1 MKNKIIKF
9 YDTCALLEAGERVL
23 EMGEHFAVSS
33 ITFKELE
40 RIKTSSNKD
49 PDTKYSARL
58 LLRLLD
64 GDLSHGDTLEDSHK
78 LWTCVLHKPAY
89 EEKIKEFDINDDTRI
104 LSDAIYYQ
112 QAMQEKDIEVQFI
125 TNDLSLKCIATSIF
139 NGPVLS
145 IKEEVDS
152 YLGYKDIEPDA
163 DTLMRFYQEP
173 NENVFNLRRGEYL
186 VLRQEDKIVDV
197 RVWTGEEYRHL
208 KYTPFISKWFG
219 KVVPYEN
226 DIYQKLYCDSLCSN
240 KITMV
245 RGPAGSGK
253 TYLSI
258 AYLMSLMDKGKI
270 DKIIIFCNTVATVD
284 SAKLGYYPGSKDE
297 KLLDSQIGNLLM
309 SKFGGREGVEQLMSE
324 GKLMLLP
331 FSDIRGF
338 DTTGMNAGIYITEAQ
353 NLNRTLMKLA
363 LQRIGEDCIC
373 IIDGDDNSQ
382 VDMKAY
388 EGSNNGMKRLSK
400 IFRGH
405 DIYGEVKLQNI
416 YRSKIAE
423 IADAI

>member
-9 YDTCALLEAGERVL
+9 YDTCALLDAGERIL
-23 EMGEHFAVSS
+23 ENGEEFAVSS

-40 RIKTSSNKD
+40 RIKTSASKD

-58 LLRLLD
+58 LLRLLN
-64 GDLSHGDTLEDSHK
+64 GDLSQDLPK
-78 LWTCVLHKPAY
+78 CWTCVLHKPEY
-89 EEKIKEFDINDDTRI
+89 EETVKQFDITDDTRI

-112 QAMQEKDIEVQFI
+112 NMVKDSSIEVQFV
-125 TNDLSLKCIATSIF
+125 TNDLSLKCIAVSIF

-145 IKEEVDS
+145 VKVEDDT
-152 YLGYKDIEPDA
+152 YFGYKDIEPTEDE
-163 DTLMRFYQEP
+163 LIRFYGSKET
-173 NENVFNLRRGEYL
+173 ENVFDLKVGEYL
-186 VLRQEDKIVDV
+186 ILRQDSKVVEI
-197 RVWTGEEYRHL
+197 RVWTGTEHRHL
-208 KYTPFISKWFG
+208 KYGPFVSKWFG

-226 DIYQKLYCDSLCSN
+226 DIYQKLYCDSLCNN

-258 AYLMSLMDKGKI
+258 AYLMNLMDKGKI

-309 SKFGGREGVEQLMSE
+309 SKFGGRDGVEQLMNE
-324 GKLMLLP
+324 DKLMLLP

-338 DTTGMNAGIYITEAQ
+338 DTTGMNAGVYITEAQ

-373 IIDGDDNSQ
+373 IIDGDDDSQ

-416 YRSKIAE
+416 YRSEISRIAE
-423 IADAI
+423 EI